1 MTSPHVTGAVAPPD
15 NIGIIEDGLQPR
27 SETPKRVIVV
37 GAGMAGLVAAYEL
50 LRAGHEPLILEGRS
64 RVGGR
69 ILTLREPFAPGLHAE
84 AGAMRLPKAHHLVM
98 GYVAKFGLPLV
109 PFTMGN
115 PNAYYHIC
123 GRRYRVSDV
132 HAEPRLLSFSCSE
145 AEADVTASQLWQ
157 TVLAPLVHL
166 FEGRTREQAWEEVI
180 ARYDRYSTREFLK
193 EAGWSEE
200 AIERF
205 GVLENQESRMNASFV
220 ELLLQEIGEEFLDMW
235 QIEGGMDRLPLA
247 LASTLQDRIRYG
259 ASMVAL
265 DQSPDLVTVHYRN
278 AAGRHLVSG
287 DHAII
292 TVPFS
297 VLRHTE
303 VLQPF
308 SPGKRQA
315 IRELHYDA
323 STKIFL
329 QCRRRFWE
337 DDDGIR
343 GGGSVTDLAIR
354 NVYYPDHGRETGRGV
369 IIGSYTW
376 ADDAQRWASLSE
388 SDRVTEALE
397 DVSQIHPQ
405 VLQEFEVGASKV
417 WQDDPFSC
425 GAFALF
431 NPDQKTLLHE
441 HIIAPEGRIHF
452 AGEHASLNHR
462 WIQGAVDSGLRAAR
476 EVHMATLAAV

>member
-1 MTSPHVTGAVAPPD
+1 MTSVQTGSAAPPPD
-15 NIGIIEDGLQPR
+15 NVDIITNGLQPR
-27 SETPKRVIVV
+27 TDTPKRVIVV
-37 GAGMAGLVAAYEL
+37 GAGIAGLVAAHEL
-50 LRAGHEPLILEGRS
+50 LRAGHDPLLLEGRS

-98 GYVAKFGLPLV
+98 AYVERFRLPLL
-109 PFTMGN
+109 PFTMAN
-115 PNAYYHIC
+115 PNAYYFIG
-123 GRRYRVSDV
+123 GRRYRIGEV
-132 HAEPRLLSFSCSE
+132 HDEPRLLSFSCSGDE
-145 AEADVTASQLWQ
+145 CGLTAAQLWQ
-157 TVLAPLVHL
+157 RVLTPIAAT
-166 FEGRTREQAWEEVI
+166 FQGRTREQAWDEII
-180 ARYDRYSTREFLK
+180 ARYDRYSTRDFL
-193 EAGWSEE
+193 EECGWSED

-220 ELLLQEIGEEFLDMW
+220 ELLLQEIGEEFVDMW
-235 QIEGGMDRLPLA
+235 QIEGGTDRLPHAFLPE
-247 LASTLQDRIRYG
+247 LRDRIRYG

-265 DQSPDLVTVHYRN
+265 DQAPDSVTVHYRN
-278 AAGRHLVSG
+278 AAGRHQVTG
-287 DHAII
+287 DHAIV

-308 SPGKRQA
+308 SAGKRQA

-323 STKIFL
+323 STKIFI

-337 DDDGIR
+337 EDDDIR

-376 ADDAQRWASLSE
+376 ADDAQRWASLGESE
-388 SDRVTEALE
+388 RITDAVE
-397 DVSQIHPQ
+397 DLAQIHPQ
-405 VLQEFEVGASKV
+405 ILQEFEGGVTKA
-417 WQDDPFSC
+417 WQEDPFAC

-431 NPDQKTLLHE
+431 NPGQKTLLHQ
-441 HIIAPEGRIHF
+441 HIISPEGRIHF

-462 WIQGAVDSGLRAAR
+462 WIQGAIDSALRAAR
-476 EVHMATLAAV
+476 EVHLAAV